1 MKKTIYFLIGALLL
15 SFGVALA
22 QSSVEEPELAD
33 YSGLCCKLHR
43 HHCFHKRTGQLYLE
57 SAWIEDKKTCS

>member
-1 MKKTIYFLIGALLL
+1 MKKTIYLLTGAFLL

-33 YSGLCCKLHR
+33 YSGLCCMKHR
-43 HHCFHKRTGQLYLE
+43 EHCWHKKYGNLYLE
-57 SAWIEDKKTCS
+57 SIWVDGKTTCS